1 MKKIFVTLVCILAVV
16 FAANAKD
23 KPKKLTELPA
33 TAQQF
38 LKKYFE
44 DKQFSYATQD
54 TDLFDGEYKVVFT
67 DGDKVEFDSKG
78 NWKDIECKKSINGV
92 PAGIIPAAIK
102 QYLDQNHKDSKVV
115 EIEYDKNIKGGYEV
129 KLIPELEL
137 KFNKNGKFIGIDS

>member
-1 MKKIFVTLVCILAVV
+1 MKKIFVALLFILTVV

-23 KPKKLTELPA
+23 EPKKLNELPA

-44 DKQFSYATQD
+44 DKQFSYAIQD

-78 NWKDIECKKSINGV
+78 NWKDVECKKSFNGV
-92 PAGIIPAAIK
+92 PAGIIPDAIK
-102 QYLDQNHKDSKVV
+102 KYLAQNYKDSKVV
-115 EIEYDKNIKGGYEV
+115 AIEYDRGVKGGYEV
-129 KLIPELEL
+129 KLVPQLEL
-137 KFNKNGKFIGIDS
+137 KFDKNGKFIRIDM